1 MRRSHDRSKHV
12 MLADRT
18 LRTAPVSHQK
28 RSGRSI
34 TNAIE
39 IEQKLSKINKPDR
52 HPPAHNGLVAGS
64 SPAGPTSQINCLVRD
79 YFVYGDWLADVSVCR
94 TADAGS
100 PRASWPNQVETWFSI
115 LQGPSLNGASF
126 PAVAQL
132 QEHIDAFMKKHS
144 PSPGQK
150 NEPVK
155 SGSKARRIAQL

>member
-1 MRRSHDRSKHV
+1 
-12 MLADRT
+12 
-18 LRTAPVSHQK
+18 
-28 RSGRSI
+28 
-34 TNAIE
+34 
-39 IEQKLSKINKPDR
+39 
-52 HPPAHNGLVAGS
+52 
-64 SPAGPTSQINCLVRD
+64 
-79 YFVYGDWLADVSVCR
+79 
-94 TADAGS
+94 
-100 PRASWPNQVETWFSI
+100 